1 MTVFF
6 IFYDYFTIVYTLLLT
21 DSLSAISLANMAR
34 SSFILVSYE
43 VSLMIKSLSFS
54 TSPLFSSRS
63 LFIF

>member
-63 LFIF
+63 FFIF